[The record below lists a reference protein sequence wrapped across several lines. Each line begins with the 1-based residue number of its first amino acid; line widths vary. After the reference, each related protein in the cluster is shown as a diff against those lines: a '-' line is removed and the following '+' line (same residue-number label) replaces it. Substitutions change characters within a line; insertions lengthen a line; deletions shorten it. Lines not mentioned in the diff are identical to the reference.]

1 MSQLSLTNQFRNLQ
15 VASVGQ
21 AEFPTIGERLLGFL
35 PSCNLNSVAA
45 TTIFTVPAA
54 ATGCYVTKII
64 LQNYS
69 TGTPTTASISF
80 GSSGTP
86 TDWSAT
92 ATDANATTTSA
103 KVFSPTAT
111 LMKIYPAST
120 AFVANVTIA
129 QGSAVTGDIL
139 VFGYYV

>member
-1 MSQLSLTNQFRNLQ
+1 MSQLSLTSQF
-15 VASVGQ
+15 GQ
-21 AEFPTIGERLLGFL
+21 AYNAGGSEFPSVGERLLGYL
-35 PSCNLNSVAA
+35 PACNFNSVAA
-45 TTIFTVPAA
+45 TTIFTGAGSSA
-54 ATGCYVTKII
+54 FYVTKVIV
-64 LQNYS
+64 QNYS
-69 TGTPTTASISF
+69 AGTPTTASVSF

-111 LMKIYPAST
+111 LMKKYAANT

-129 QGSAVTGDIL
+129 QGTAVTADIL

>member
-1 MSQLSLTNQFRNLQ
+1 MSQLSLTSQFAQAYN
-15 VASVGQ
+15 ANG
-21 AEFPTIGERLLGFL
+21 AEFPSVGERLLGYAKAVNF
-35 PSCNLNSVAA
+35 NSVAA
-45 TTIFTVPAA
+45 TTIFTGSVPF
-54 ATGCYVTKII
+54 YVTKVIVA
-64 LQNYS
+64 NYS
-69 TGTPTTASISF
+69 TGTPTTASVSF

-111 LMKIYPAST
+111 LMKIYAAAT

-129 QGSAVTGDIL
+129 QGTAVTADVL
-139 VFGYYV
+139 VFGFYL